1 MVTPEAYK
9 MKPCRVL
16 SIPYWKNKHITI
28 PPNMEIV
35 HHDNFVSENFR
46 EYRDEAYFRLYHSL
60 EEIENIPLNGVSIV
74 TAKREDIPTLVDIIN
89 QSYTDLSVTQEQ
101 LIGYTQTQVYAP
113 NLWIMAV
120 DTATSAVAGC
130 AIADLDSQLR
140 EGIIEWV
147 QVIPAYRRKGIGRL
161 LVNELLRRMNDNAN
175 FATVSGKVNNAT
187 SPEKLYRKCG
197 FVGSDIWHILTK

>member
-1 MVTPEAYK
+1 
-9 MKPCRVL
+9 
-16 SIPYWKNKHITI
+16 
-28 PPNMEIV
+28 MEIV

>member
-1 MVTPEAYK
+1 MELLEAYK
-9 MKPCRVL
+9 ENPCRAL
-16 SIPYWKNKHITI
+16 SIPYWKHKHITI
-28 PPNMEIV
+28 PPNMRIV
-35 HHDNFVSENFR
+35 HHN
-46 EYRDEAYFRLYHSL
+46 EYVRQAYQEYQDETYFRLYHGL
-60 EEIENIPLNGVSIV
+60 GEIEKAALNGTSIV

-101 LIGYTQTQVYAP
+101 LIGYTQTQVYEP

-120 DTATSAVAGC
+120 DAATSAVVGC
-130 AIADLDSQLR
+130 AIADIDSQLR

-147 QVIPAYRRKGIGRL
+147 QVIPAYRRKGIGQL
-161 LVNELLRRMNDNAN
+161 LVNELLRRMTDNAD

-187 SPEKLYRKCG
+187 PPEKLYRKCG